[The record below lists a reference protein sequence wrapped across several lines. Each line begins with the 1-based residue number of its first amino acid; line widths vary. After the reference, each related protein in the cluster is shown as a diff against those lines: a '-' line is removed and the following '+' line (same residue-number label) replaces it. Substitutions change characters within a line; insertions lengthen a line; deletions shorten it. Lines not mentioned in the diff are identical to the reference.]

1 MMKLLVL
8 LEKYRQDKSINTIKT
23 NFRNGDGMLSSAR
36 DSPLALKLVFH
47 GIRIHLVNIFSV
59 ILRVLSS
66 ELRYIFSVFLFFPL
80 LFLFFLS
87 CHFFLPLDYFCF
99 CFFQAIKSL

>member
-1 MMKLLVL
+1 VIYQSSDD
-8 LEKYRQDKSINTIKT
+8 ETSTIKT

-66 ELRYIFSVFLFFPL
+66 ELRYIFRVFLFFAL
-80 LFLFFLS
+80 LFLFFFIMSFFSTIRLFLFLFLS
-87 CHFFLPLDYFCF
+87 SY
-99 CFFQAIKSL
+99 